1 MRFTFI
7 LFITLILFVSCSK
20 EKYLD
25 KKMDG
30 NWTVNLIRIID
41 DEGFMYFDSLPNGSF
56 TFISDLRIISS
67 NVAYRYINLN
77 GFTIK
82 DTFKVSEENYIF
94 NSKLDRI
101 FFTQNSDSINARII
115 LLTKESMELEYYDF
129 NKYKLVRL
137 ILSKD

>member
-56 TFISDLRIISS
+56 TFISDLRTISS

-129 NKYKLVRL
+129 NKYKLVRF